1 MILGLFLITSNMTTG
16 VGLYAEAGYG
26 YYGSGVGFSLRHFTS
41 STTALELVIGG
52 FSAGEGYSGIS
63 LGGRMPFGIGEA
75 ENGYR
80 LVHFIGP
87 ALWLAFVS
95 HSYAGH
101 NDSHVGVGADFFYE
115 LEVWPSPTLPLS
127 LSIGAGIG
135 FNIVPEFRAHF
146 FIPLGV
152 RFYFN

>member
-1 MILGLFLITSNMTTG
+1 MLLGLFLITSNMTTG

-26 YYGSGVGFSLRHFTS
+26 YYGGGVGFSLRHFTS

-52 FSAGEGYSGIS
+52 FSAGEGYSSIS
-63 LGGRMPFGIGEA
+63 LGGRMPFSIGGA

-80 LVHFIGP
+80 LMHFIGP
-87 ALWLAFVS
+87 ALWLWFWNSA
-95 HSYAGH
+95 HH
-101 NDSHVGVGADFFYE
+101 DSRVGVGADFFYE

-127 LSIGAGIG
+127 LSIGAGIE
-135 FNIVPEFRAHF
+135 FAIVPGFAAGF

>member
-16 VGLYAEAGYG
+16 VGLYAEAPG
-26 YYGSGVGFSLRHFTS
+26 GVGFSLRHFTS
-41 STTALELVIGG
+41 STNALELVIGG
-52 FSAGEGYSGIS
+52 FSAGEGGGSLS

-87 ALWLAFVS
+87 ALWLWFWNSAYYNNS
-95 HSYAGH
+95 
-101 NDSHVGVGADFFYE
+101 NVGVGADFFYE

-127 LSIGAGIG
+127 LSIGAGIK
-135 FNIVPEFRAHF
+135 FAIVPGFAANF
-146 FIPLGV
+146 FIPLGI

>member
-1 MILGLFLITSNMTTG
+1 MLLGLFLITSNMTTG
-16 VGLYAEAGYG
+16 VGLYANAPD
-26 YYGSGVGFSLRHFTS
+26 GVGFSLRHFTS

-52 FSAGEGYSGIS
+52 FSAGEGYSSIS
-63 LGGRMPFGIGEA
+63 LGGRMPFSIGGA

-80 LVHFIGP
+80 LMHFIGP
-87 ALWLAFVS
+87 ALWLWFG
-95 HSYAGH
+95 SYHYDNPGKYH
-101 NDSHVGVGADFFYE
+101 YDSRVGVGADFFYE

-127 LSIGAGIG
+127 LSIGAGIE
-135 FNIVPEFRAHF
+135 FAIVPGFWAGF